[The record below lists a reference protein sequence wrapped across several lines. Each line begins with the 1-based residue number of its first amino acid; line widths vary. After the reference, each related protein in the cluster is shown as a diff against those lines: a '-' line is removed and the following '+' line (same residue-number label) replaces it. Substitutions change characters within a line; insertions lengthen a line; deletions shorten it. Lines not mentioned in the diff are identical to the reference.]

1 MARLSRPPAART
13 RLTLV
18 LASAL
23 RHQQVPRRRIA
34 EAASRPGYAES
45 RPWMA
50 CGGESGMDACR
61 AGEHAPVGTT
71 LFPTP
76 AYRPVVRVT
85 TIAQCRKHHNKT
97 PPRTAAYKA
106 NPGQSGKATGR
117 GRGGQHGENTG

>member
-34 EAASRPGYAES
+34 EAASRPGYGES

-61 AGEHAPVGTT
+61 AGEHALVGTT
-71 LFPTP
+71 LFQHL
-76 AYRPVVRVT
+76 AYRPLGRVT
-85 TIAQCRKHHNKT
+85 VIAKWEQNAKKSSN
-97 PPRTAAYKA
+97 
-106 NPGQSGKATGR
+106 R
-117 GRGGQHGENTG
+117 G